1 MGPFLKAPGNRR
13 WLLVDIDYF
22 TKWVDAKP
30 LANIRDVDSKRF
42 LWKNIVTRFRI
53 PHTLISD
60 SRLQFNSKVFRRY
73 YCELG
78 ITNKY
83 STLAYPQG
91 NEQVDAVNKVIVNG
105 LKKMLDDAKG
115 KWVEKLPNVFWTY
128 QTTLRRSIGETP
140 FSMTYKDKAMIPL
153 EIGFPTLR
161 TSLFAPNS
169 NDNLLEKSLDLVEER
184 GENVMVQLGYYQ
196 QKLKQRYD
204 SGVKLRPLNPG
215 DLVLRKV
222 VGTAKNLAWGKL
234 ESNWE
239 GSYRI
244 TSVAGIG
251 AYFLKDLDEKVVLRP

>member
-13 WLLVDIDYF
+13 LLLVDIDYF
-22 TKWVDAKP
+22 TKWVDAEP

-42 LWKNIVTRFRI
+42 LWKNIVTRFMI

-60 SRLQFNSKVFRRY
+60 NKLQFNSKVFRRY

-83 STLAYPQG
+83 STLAYPQR
-91 NEQVDAVNKVIVNG
+91 NEQAEAVNKVIMNG
-105 LKKMLDDAKG
+105 LKKRLDDAKG
-115 KWVEKLPNVFWTY
+115 KWVEKLPNVFWIY
-128 QTTLRRSIGETP
+128 QTTLHRSIGETP

-153 EIGFPTLR
+153 EIGFPTLK

-169 NDNLLEKSLDLVEER
+169 NDNLLEKSLDLVEE

-196 QKLKQRYD
+196 QKLKQRYNSD
-204 SGVKLRPLNPG
+204 VKLRPLNPG

-222 VGTAKNLAWGKL
+222 VGIAKNPA
-234 ESNWE
+234 
-239 GSYRI
+239 
-244 TSVAGIG
+244 
-251 AYFLKDLDEKVVLRP
+251 